1 MRKIK
6 VYFQNCNTAVLPAD
20 KTAFRCGDYYFDFS
34 DQDNG
39 VVHTPELVGDGRVL
53 VNWDAVA
60 WVREYVEEET
70 L

>member
-1 MRKIK
+1 MKKIK

-20 KTAFRCGDYYFDFS
+20 KIVFRCGDHFFDIS
-34 DQDNG
+34 NR
-39 VVHTPELVGDGRVL
+39 VVHTPELVEDCRVL

-60 WVREYVEEET
+60 WIREYVEEET

>member
-1 MRKIK
+1 MKKIK
-6 VYFQNCNTAVLPAD
+6 IYFQNCNTAVLPAD
-20 KTAFRCGDYYFDFS
+20 KTAFRCGDYFFDFS
-34 DQDNG
+34 NQ

-60 WVREYVEEET
+60 WVREYMEEDA